1 MSAILAAEVDIYS
14 DNKGWTLRKKNGK
27 CRKIPAPAGPRRW
40 GCFHPTRCVFVVV
53 FVSVDL
59 QLHMEV
65 GVSFA
70 ATLTTLCSPLFKW
83 QLLSITLNGK
93 QSMAW
98 TRPQSSPS
106 QSVSVCV
113 APCNTHTQTHTRT
126 NVSRSKSE
134 TLFFLKALQWHIFH
148 GIL

>member
-1 MSAILAAEVDIYS
+1 MCAVLVATVCVCTDLAGACMLSISLEVNFTQAFHTVIILTHFTPPPLSACKCQLFWPLRLIFTLIIRAER
-14 DNKGWTLRKKNGK
+14 LPKKNGK
-27 CRKIPAPAGPRRW
+27 CRKIPAPAGPRLR

-65 GVSFA
+65 GVSIA

-93 QSMAW
+93 PSMA
-98 TRPQSSPS
+98 
-106 QSVSVCV
+106 
-113 APCNTHTQTHTRT
+113 
-126 NVSRSKSE
+126 
-134 TLFFLKALQWHIFH
+134 
-148 GIL
+148 